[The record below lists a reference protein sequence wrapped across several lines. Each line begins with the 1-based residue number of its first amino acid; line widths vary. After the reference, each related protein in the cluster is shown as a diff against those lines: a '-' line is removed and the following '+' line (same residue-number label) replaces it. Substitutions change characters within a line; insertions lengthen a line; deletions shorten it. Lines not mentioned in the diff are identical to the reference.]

1 MIWFTE
7 EFSSIGDKILLQ
19 TPVYPPFHDLV
30 KNNGR
35 QLIYNEMDLVDGR
48 YEINFGDLERK
59 LADPKVKILLSVI
72 PRTQLVDALLRKNW

>member
-1 MIWFTE
+1 M
-7 EFSSIGDKILLQ
+7 GDKILLQ

-35 QLIYNEMDLVDGR
+35 QLIYNEMDLVEGR

-59 LADPKVKILLSVI
+59 LADTKVKILFI
-72 PRTQLVDALLRKNW
+72 CNPQNPTGRCFTKEELVRMG

>member
-1 MIWFTE
+1 MERVKMNHYGYPYIDSDFEKSIARWYKVRHNTVLNPEYIDFSPCVIPAMIWFTE

-35 QLIYNEMDLVDGR
+35 VN
-48 YEINFGDLERK
+48 
-59 LADPKVKILLSVI
+59 
-72 PRTQLVDALLRKNW
+72 